1 MLPIQRDESGEFT
14 GIFTVT
20 LEQPGR
26 PVVVLDHPLIQALEA
41 TLRSV
46 PRDAR
51 GLVLRSGSERVFVA
65 GADLKTI
72 VEWNDSRLHAY
83 LEMGARVF
91 GMLCSFPFPTAAAI
105 NGAALGGGLEIAMHC
120 DGMVA
125 APSASGKRYQVG
137 LPEAGLGLCPGW
149 GGTNMLPARMRD
161 AAEAITRTATGKT
174 MTDEEAAAAGVFD
187 DVAERADDLL
197 PAAKRWILRRQREG
211 PIKRDGGPAKWIGR
225 GEHAARVLAGL
236 DAVRA
241 DLPETPAA
249 KAVAEA
255 VDTGL
260 ARGWRAAC
268 QTERDHLVRLRHTP
282 LAKQA
287 IESFFA
293 KSAKG

>member
-1 MLPIQRDESGEFT
+1 MLPIQRDESREFA
-14 GIFTVT
+14 GIVTVT
-20 LEQPGR
+20 LEQAGR
-26 PVVVLDHPLIQALEA
+26 PVVVLDHPLIQALET

-72 VEWNDSRLHAY
+72 VEWTDSRLHAY

-91 GMLCSFPFPTAAAI
+91 GILCSLPFPTVAAI

-125 APSASGKRYQVG
+125 GPSASGKRYQVG

-149 GGTNMLPARMRD
+149 GGTNLLPARMRD
-161 AAEAITRTATGKT
+161 AAEAINRTATGKT
-174 MTDEEAAAAGVFD
+174 MTDEEAASAGVFD
-187 DVAERADDLL
+187 DVTDRADNLL
-197 PAAKRWILRRQREG
+197 MAAKRWIVQREREG
-211 PIKRDGGPAKWIGR
+211 PIERDGAPAKWIGR
-225 GEHAARVLAGL
+225 GSHAARVLAGL
-236 DAVRA
+236 DAARSE
-241 DLPETPAA
+241 LPETPAA
-249 KAVAEA
+249 KAVVEA
-255 VDTGL
+255 VDAGL
-260 ARGWRAAC
+260 ARGWRTAC
-268 QTERDHLVRLRHTP
+268 QAERDHLVRLRHTP
-282 LAKQA
+282 TAKQA